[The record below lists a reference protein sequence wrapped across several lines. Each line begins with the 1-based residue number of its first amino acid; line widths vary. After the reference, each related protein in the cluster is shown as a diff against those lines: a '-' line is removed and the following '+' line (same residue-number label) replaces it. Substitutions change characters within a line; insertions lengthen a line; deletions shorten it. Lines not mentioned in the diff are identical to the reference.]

1 MKEILL
7 LSGKGGTGKTTITGA
22 LAFLMPNKVMVDCDV
37 DAADLHL
44 ILSPRL
50 RQENEF
56 WCGVEAEVD
65 SSLCS
70 GCGTCVELCRF
81 HSLQLVAETAR
92 LLPFTCEGCG
102 VCSHFCPEQAITLR
116 AKLSGHWFLADTDY
130 GPLVHARLGIGE
142 ENSGKLVSMVK
153 QQARELAEEQQ
164 VDWLLVDGPPGIGC
178 PVIAS
183 MSGANYVLLITE
195 PTRSGL
201 HDLQRVAEL
210 ARHFKIPCGVC
221 INKWDLHPA
230 TSDMISRVCAQGGIE
245 LVGRIPF
252 DAAVAESIVRGVPL
266 LSHKPASPASGA
278 VNALWQSLQRA
289 ITAG

>member
-22 LAFLMPNKVMVDCDV
+22 LAFLATNKVMADCDV

-44 ILSPRL
+44 ILDPRP

-56 WCGVEAEVD
+56 WSGVEAEVD
-65 SSLCS
+65 SALCS

-81 HSLQLVAETAR
+81 HALELAETAR
-92 LLPFTCEGCG
+92 VLPFSCEGCG
-102 VCSHFCPEQAITLR
+102 VCSYFCPEQAITLR
-116 AKLSGHWFLADTDY
+116 DKLSGHWFIADTDY

-153 QQARELAEEQQ
+153 RQARELATDQQ
-164 VDWLLVDGPPGIGC
+164 ADWLLVDGPPGIGC
-178 PVIAS
+178 PAIAS
-183 MSGANYVLLITE
+183 MSGTDYVLLITE

-201 HDLQRVAEL
+201 HDLLRVADL
-210 ARHFKIPCGVC
+210 VRHFKLACGVC
-221 INKWDLHPA
+221 VNKWDLHPA
-230 TSDMISRVCAQGGIE
+230 TSALISQVCGQGGIE

-252 DAAVAESIVRGVPL
+252 DEAVAVSIVRGMPL
-266 LSHKPASPASGA
+266 LAHRPEAPASAA
-278 VNALWQSLQRA
+278 VRELWRNLQRVLS
-289 ITAG
+289 G